1 MEDARE
7 RALSKAGE
15 RRYLY
20 GKRKM
25 TKTTETVR
33 DKDVMHAGKDMGI
46 KAFENKTAPDA
57 AVEVLDPLKVKL
69 KATVTVL
76 VSAKK
81 AMDRQLCS
89 LKDYA
94 ALAKEKNNDGMVA
107 EREKAISTLEPFLD
121 SLRVEAAKYEAA
133 TEATEELQK
142 QCEVHQ
148 DCSSHVLKRPATCEI
163 PIARRK
169 SCEISD
175 ARRKSCEHMDP
186 QSCQQF
192 SPEKKLRSCRCRAA
206 RRLAW
211 PFACSCARSRSS
223 LGSRPCAWEG
233 LRFGV

>member
-1 MEDARE
+1 MRDPSQKKLWEHILEELPWDTEWDMEDARE

-33 DKDVMHAGKDMGI
+33 DKDVMHAGKDMGV

-57 AVEVLDPLKVKL
+57 VVEVLDPLKVKL
-69 KATVTVL
+69 RATVTVL

-81 AMDRQLCS
+81 ALDRQLCS

-107 EREKAISTLEPFLD
+107 ECEKAISTLEPFLD
-121 SLRVEAAKYEAA
+121 SLRVEAAKYEAV
-133 TEATEELQK
+133 TEATEETVKAAEELQK

-148 DCSSHVLKRPATCEI
+148 DCSSRVLKR
-163 PIARRK
+163 ARN
-169 SCEISD
+169 
-175 ARRKSCEHMDP
+175 
-186 QSCQQF
+186 
-192 SPEKKLRSCRCRAA
+192 
-206 RRLAW
+206 
-211 PFACSCARSRSS
+211 
-223 LGSRPCAWEG
+223 
-233 LRFGV
+233 V